1 VDISTFSA
9 QSILIEDLAM
19 KRVVAKF
26 VPKLLMMEQKQL
38 RVEVSQDI
46 LDSKNCDPGF
56 MNTII
61 TGDESW
67 VYGDNPETKSFSLQ

>member
-1 VDISTFSA
+1 MT
-9 QSILIEDLAM
+9 EDLAM

-26 VPKLLMMEQKQL
+26 VPKLLTTEQKQL
-38 RVEVSQDI
+38 RVEVSQDMQ
-46 LDSKNCDPGF
+46 DFTNSNPNF

-67 VYGDNPETKSFSLQ
+67 VYRYDPETKSQSS